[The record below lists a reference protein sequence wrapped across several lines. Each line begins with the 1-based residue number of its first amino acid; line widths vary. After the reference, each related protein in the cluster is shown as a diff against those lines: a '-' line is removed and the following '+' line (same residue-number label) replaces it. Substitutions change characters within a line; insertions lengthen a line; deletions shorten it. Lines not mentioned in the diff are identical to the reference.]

1 MHRLFYFLAVM
12 AFAALGAEESK
23 EKPNPL
29 LSLDRL
35 YGKPEFS
42 AKSYG
47 VKWLEAG
54 QGYVRLEKSKATKE
68 ARDIVR
74 VDPATGKREILVAA
88 KALIP
93 EGKKKPL
100 AVFRSGKKL
109 FHPAFCSN

>member
-68 ARDIVR
+68 R
-74 VDPATGKREILVAA
+74 GILCEWIRRRGSERFW
-88 KALIP
+88 LRP
-93 EGKKKPL
+93 
-100 AVFRSGKKL
+100 R
-109 FHPAFCSN
+109 H

>member
-47 VKWLEAG
+47 VKWLEEG
-54 QGYVRLEKSKATKE
+54 
-68 ARDIVR
+68 RDMCGWR
-74 VDPATGKREILVAA
+74 NPRRQRRRGILCGWIRRRGSERFW
-88 KALIP
+88 LRP
-93 EGKKKPL
+93 
-100 AVFRSGKKL
+100 R
-109 FHPAFCSN
+109 H